1 MPITVCPGCDEDISI
16 AGRPIL
22 GQLVTCEHCGSQF
35 EVISVQPLE
44 LDWAFDELE
53 EDDDDLYDEDEDD
66 EDDEEDDF

>member
-1 MPITVCPGCDEDISI
+1 MPIAVCPGCDEDIHI
-16 AGRPIL
+16 PGRPTL

-53 EDDDDLYDEDEDD
+53 DDEDSDDWDDEEDEDD
-66 EDDEEDDF
+66 DY

>member
-1 MPITVCPGCDEDISI
+1 MPVAVCPGCDEDIHI
-16 AGRPIL
+16 AGRPTL

-53 EDDDDLYDEDEDD
+53 EDEEDEDW
-66 EDDEEDDF
+66 DEEEEGDDY